1 MKKKLNIGKTY
12 TDGLS
17 TNVKIKVDNTCN
29 VTGKG
34 ILYLNTTEE
43 TSDYL
48 INNNLLNYQVLVGYS
63 KVAEG
68 LWIPKRRSI
77 IYDNLDVTT
86 SKKSITVYIWIRVE
100 NVTDNNINNVVKTIY
115 SGIISVRVESR

>member
-68 LWIPKRRSI
+68 IVNTKEEK
-77 IYDNLDVTT
+77 YNL
-86 SKKSITVYIWIRVE
+86 
-100 NVTDNNINNVVKTIY
+100 
-115 SGIISVRVESR
+115 